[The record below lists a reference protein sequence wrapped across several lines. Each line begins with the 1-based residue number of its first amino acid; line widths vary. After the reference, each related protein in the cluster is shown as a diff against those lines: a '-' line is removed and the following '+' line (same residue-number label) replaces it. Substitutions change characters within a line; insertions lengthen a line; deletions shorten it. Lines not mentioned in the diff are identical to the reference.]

1 MILTKNIALI
11 TASDGKLNDKI
22 NMQMKLLK
30 VQELAETK
38 EL

>member
-22 NMQMKLLK
+22 NIKIPK
-30 VQELAETK
+30 INA
-38 EL
+38 